1 MNPEDL
7 KGTANLVHQVAAYQV
22 LKEEY
27 GEPIA
32 QALAS
37 KSLARNGVNVPA
49 EGVGYWDQMNRAAI
63 AGKLDLPGEVRRAE
77 ALAAQATGAAIQRAV
92 AGHLPSA
99 PEVEELDE
107 TVEMEDEQDGV
118 VDSNEM
124 ASLADLYGYENDE
137 DNAEAA
143 LDDVLKI
150 QENS

>member
-27 GEPIA
+27 GESIA

-37 KSLARNGVNVPA
+37 KSLERNGVVVPA
-49 EGVGYWDQMNRAAI
+49 EGVGYWDLMNRAAI
-63 AGKLDLPGEVRRAE
+63 AGKLDLPGEAQRAE
-77 ALAAQATGAAIQRAV
+77 ALAAQATGAAIHKAF
-92 AGHLPSA
+92 AGHQSSSS
-99 PEVEELDE
+99 EVEEFDDSDELD
-107 TVEMEDEQDGV
+107 DEQDGV
-118 VDSNEM
+118 GDRDEM
-124 ASLADLYGYENDE
+124 ASLADLFGYESDD